1 MNQSFKQ
8 FGLKDFLLAG
18 LEKLGIATP
27 TPVQE
32 QAIPAILQ
40 GKDVIGQSQTGTGK
54 TLAYL
59 LPVLQQLDLSKQE
72 LQVLI
77 LAPSRELT
85 RQIAEII
92 EQLSGETGID
102 AVLIQGGT
110 DINRQIQWLK
120 RNPQVIVG
128 TPGRVLD
135 LIKRDK
141 LISHTA
147 RYLVIDEAD
156 TMLEMG
162 FKDDIEQI
170 KQKLKRSIQTMFFA
184 ATLPQKVVGMAKG
197 FMKQPQHIEIN
208 PGERVLPGIENVFF
222 KVRAGGKEAA
232 LLQLVKLY
240 NPFLGIVFTRKKE
253 HVDLLVTELRQ
264 AGVKAE
270 GLHGDMQRGQRKQVM
285 QRFRE
290 ARSQLL
296 VATDLASRGLD
307 IEGVSHIFNF
317 DSPVSVDQYIHRI
330 GRTGRAGDT
339 GIAINIIVALEE
351 GKLRYIEEKLHQQF
365 KEKVLVGGEIVDKA
379 RRKENAAG
387 EKKPPRQPKA
397 PAKKFTG
404 PNARKKAM
412 QEKAVREKTGREKS
426 GQDKVSK
433 QDNAGK
439 PSQQRSQQRKGNF
452 KAEARPVGGRGK
464 SKSVR

>member
-8 FGLKDFLLAG
+8 FILHDFLLEG
-18 LEKLGIATP
+18 LENLGISNP
-27 TPVQE
+27 TPVQM

-59 LPVLQQLDLSKQE
+59 LPVLQQLDLSRQE
-72 LQVLI
+72 LQALI

-85 RQIAEII
+85 RQIADII
-92 EQLSGETGID
+92 EQLTGETGIEV
-102 AVLIQGGT
+102 ALIQGGT
-110 DINRQIQWLK
+110 DINRQIQRLR
-120 RNPQVIVG
+120 RNPRVIVG

-135 LIKRDK
+135 LINRDK
-141 LISHTA
+141 LIAHTA
-147 RYLVIDEAD
+147 KYLVIDEAD

-162 FKDDIEQI
+162 FKEDIEKI
-170 KQKLKRSIQTMFFA
+170 KQKLKRNIQTLLFA
-184 ATLPQKVVGMAKG
+184 ATLPQKVAGMAKTL
-197 FMKQPQHIEIN
+197 MKQPRHIEIN
-208 PGERVLPGIENVFF
+208 PGERTLPGIENIFF

-253 HVDLLVTELRQ
+253 QVDVLVTELRQ
-264 AGVKAE
+264 AGFKAE

-307 IEGVSHIFNF
+307 IEGVTHIFNF
-317 DSPVSVDQYIHRI
+317 DPPISVDQYIHRI

-339 GIAINIIVALEE
+339 GMAINIIVATEE
-351 GKLRYIEEKLHQQF
+351 EKLRYIEDKLHQQF
-365 KEKVLVGGEIVDKA
+365 KEKVLVDGEIV
-379 RRKENAAG
+379 
-387 EKKPPRQPKA
+387 EKPKRQPKV
-397 PAKKFTG
+397 PTKKFTG

-412 QEKAVREKTGREKS
+412 KE
-426 GQDKVSK
+426 
-433 QDNAGK
+433 
-439 PSQQRSQQRKGNF
+439 SQQRKGQF
-452 KAEARPVGGRGK
+452 KAEPLGEKGKKKDETASSIGRRGRGK
-464 SKSVR
+464 PAR